1 MTSNLFHFIAACR
14 TLGRPSLG
22 RLSVK
27 KGNEHM
33 IVDPS
38 SLATLQDEWQTVMQM
53 RERMKELVISTLAVD
68 ASTSPAFGDVFYN
81 LPFRLAFEVLKK
93 VLLQAKGE
101 GLIPASQ
108 QRLADLMDSAT
119 SSLPWN
125 NWQSLRDAVKRR
137 NEVVH
142 EGKLLGD
149 EQCLQG
155 IDDVESQL
163 IAWRII
169 DSV

>member
-1 MTSNLFHFIAACR
+1 
-14 TLGRPSLG
+14 
-22 RLSVK
+22 
-27 KGNEHM
+27 
-33 IVDPS
+33 
-38 SLATLQDEWQTVMQM
+38 M
-53 RERMKELVISTLAVD
+53 RDRIEELVISTFAVN
-68 ASTSPAFGDVFYN
+68 ASTSPAFGDVLYN
-81 LPFRLAFEVLKK
+81 LPFRLAFDVLKK
-93 VLLQAKGE
+93 VLLQAKTE
-101 GLIPASQ
+101 GLISTSQ

-137 NEVVH
+137 HEVVH

-149 EQCLQG
+149 EQCLQA

>member
-1 MTSNLFHFIAACR
+1 MIA
-14 TLGRPSLG
+14 
-22 RLSVK
+22 
-27 KGNEHM
+27 N
-33 IVDPS
+33 PS
-38 SLATLQDEWQTVMQM
+38 SLTLLQAEWQTVRQM
-53 RERMKELVISTLAVD
+53 RERIKGLIITTFAVD
-68 ASTSPAFGDVFYN
+68 AFSSAAFGDVLYN

-93 VLLQAKGE
+93 VLLQATAE
-101 GLIPASQ
+101 GLISTSQ

-149 EQCLQG
+149 EQCLQA

>member
-1 MTSNLFHFIAACR
+1 
-14 TLGRPSLG
+14 
-22 RLSVK
+22 
-27 KGNEHM
+27 M

-68 ASTSPAFGDVFYN
+68 ASTSPAFGDVLYN